1 MHNLTTSGMVV
12 PFAQYI
18 LGEGD
23 VTIKFRYG
31 AKLGQRPIQIMN
43 VTYIGGYRNVK

>member
-1 MHNLTTSGMVV
+1 MVV
-12 PFAQYI
+12 PRFAQYI

-23 VTIKFRYG
+23 VTIKFRYA
-31 AKLGQRPIQIMN
+31 AKLGQRPIQTMN